1 MVGTN
6 CDLEKGC
13 NENIIGLW
21 NGFLKGQGKALKL
34 IRWLFPKYP

>member
-13 NENIIGLW
+13 NENINGLW
-21 NGFLKGQGKALKL
+21 NGFLKGQGRGSE
-34 IRWLFPKYP
+34 ID